1 MLLREGGMLERLF
14 QRYGPR
20 FILVMM
26 LLTRAFD
33 LVGGALVI
41 YYVNLTIR
49 MPLDM
54 QHRFEVM
61 AGFLIVLATVVTV
74 CLALWETRA
83 LREVLRRVQIG
94 ETVDRPLAERAGAQA
109 VLFAGL
115 HHRRESILDPLLT
128 VLPLCAY
135 LWIVGA
141 APFSLLLQVTIAG
154 FLGISAVL
162 LLTFFTAER
171 WMAVVTRFLIAHQ
184 IPIPF
189 ESLPSSRIIV
199 RMNVCFGLTVA
210 VTALMIGGLANQ
222 RVQDMVRYPETR
234 IDEVVHNL
242 QWHTILISVVAV
254 STGLVLS
261 RFLANS
267 VASRVNELVRAMKRV
282 QAGSLNERVR
292 PTGNDEIDVLARQFN
307 AMVEQLH
314 QNNETIHELNVG
326 LEHKVKLRTRQLSK
340 NKSSL
345 QRSLKK
351 LREYDQLKTDFFSN
365 ISHELRTPLTMILS
379 PIDRI
384 LESQKELPAKVLS
397 LINVVRVNG
406 NRLLEL
412 INQLL
417 EFSKLEAGRTRLV
430 PTSVDLNALARE
442 LAVAAEPL
450 AEQRGIQL
458 RLKLDQR
465 LPAIAADGE
474 KIETVLRNLVSNAL
488 KFTPAGGQVEIETAL
503 TDNCVTTAVT
513 DTGIGIPEAD
523 YGRVFERFVQIDSS
537 SSRQYS
543 GTGLGLALVKE
554 FVELHGGEIHVES
567 EIGLGS
573 RFWFT
578 LPLTC
583 PTVPESAAEKSAA
596 RPARANRFA
605 ELATVEVEDPSPADA
620 AAIPADAP
628 RVLIADDTPEMRGL
642 IAEILADHYR
652 ITTVSDGAEAW
663 EAARRDPPDLI
674 ISDVMMPHVDG
685 YELCRRVKQDPATA
699 AIPFVMLTA
708 KADLTMK
715 IEGLNRGADDYLVKP
730 FSPEELRARVRS
742 LLRLRRLHGELEKRN
757 DELQTTLT
765 ELKTAQSQL
774 VQSEKM
780 SSLGQLVAGLAHEI
794 NNSINAVYNGIQPLH
809 ARARKLADS
818 VEAAL
823 KASEGAIPISD
834 REEIVAG
841 FNKISKL
848 ADVIENGATRTAR
861 IVRDLK
867 TFSHP
872 GSEKFDLFDLNQSL
886 DMCLNL
892 LSNHIRHRITVNTD
906 YGELGMV
913 RGPSGQLNQVFMN
926 ILGNAQQA
934 IDGRGEITIRTR
946 RDGGRVTV
954 SIRDT
959 GCGMTEEVRRRIF
972 DPFFTTKAPGVG
984 TGLGLSLSFGIIS
997 QLGGTIECHSAIGV
1011 GSEFIVSFPSEVE
1024 PDPESRKQDTSPVL
1038 SGQPG

>member
-1 MLLREGGMLERLF
+1 MLERLF
-14 QRYGPR
+14 QRCGSQ

-49 MPLDM
+49 MPADM
-54 QHRFEVM
+54 QQRFEIM
-61 AGFLIVLATVVTV
+61 AGLLIVLATLVTV

-83 LREVLRRVQIG
+83 LRTVLDRIARSEPCDRV
-94 ETVDRPLAERAGAQA
+94 LAERAGGES
-109 VLFAGL
+109 VLFAGR
-115 HHRRESILDPLLT
+115 HHRRESVLDPLLT
-128 VLPLCAY
+128 VVPLCAY
-135 LWIVGA
+135 LWFVGA

-162 LLTFFTAER
+162 LLTFFAAEK
-171 WMAVVTRFLIAHQ
+171 WMAVVTRHLIANN

-189 ESLPSSRIIV
+189 DALPTGRILV

-222 RVQDMVRYPETR
+222 RARDMLRHSDMLRE
-234 IDEVVHNL
+234 EVVDNL
-242 QWHTILISVVAV
+242 QLHTILISAAAV
-254 STGLVLS
+254 TTGLVLS

-267 VASRVNELVRAMKRV
+267 VASRVNNLVQAMKRV
-282 QAGSLNERVR
+282 QAGSLSERVR
-292 PTGNDEIDVLARQFN
+292 PTGNDEIDLLARQFN
-307 AMVEQLH
+307 AMVEQLS
-314 QNNETIHELNVG
+314 QNNQTIHELNIG

-340 NKSSL
+340 NKRSL

-379 PIDRI
+379 PVDRI
-384 LESQKELPAKVLS
+384 LEAPEELPAKVAS
-397 LINVVRVNG
+397 LMNVVRVNG
-406 NRLLEL
+406 DRLLEL

-430 PTSVDLNALARE
+430 PSSVDLNVLARD
-442 LAVAAEPL
+442 LAAAAEPL

-465 LPAIAADGE
+465 LPPIGADIE
-474 KIETVLRNLVSNAL
+474 KIETVLRNLLSNAL
-488 KFTPAGGQVEIETAL
+488 KFTPAGGAVEIETAL
-503 TDNCVTTAVT
+503 SESCVTAAVT
-513 DTGIGIPEAD
+513 DTGIGIAEAD

-554 FVELHGGEIHVES
+554 FVELHGGEIHVDS

-583 PTVPESAAEKSAA
+583 PTVPDAKAAK
-596 RPARANRFA
+596 PAPRLVRANRFA
-605 ELATVEVEDPSPADA
+605 ELTTVKTLTQDPAATSVLAADA
-620 AAIPADAP
+620 A
-628 RVLIADDTPEMRGL
+628 RVLIADDTPEIRDL
-642 IAEILADHYR
+642 IAEILSDYYR
-652 ITTVSDGAEAW
+652 ITTAADGAEAW
-663 EAARRDPPDLI
+663 ELAKTSPPDLI

-685 YELCRRVKQDPATA
+685 YELCRRVREDAATA

-742 LLRLRRLHGELEKRN
+742 LLRMRLLHNELEKRN
-757 DELQTTLT
+757 GELRETLT
-765 ELKTAQSQL
+765 ELQTAQAQL

-794 NNSINAVYNGIQPLH
+794 NNAINAVYNGIQPLH
-809 ARARKLADS
+809 AKARKLADS
-818 VEAAL
+818 VALALEA
-823 KASEGAIPISD
+823 EGGAIAAAD
-834 REEIVAG
+834 RDEIAAG
-841 FNKISKL
+841 FRKISML

-861 IVRDLK
+861 IVQDMK

-872 GSEKFDLFDLNQSL
+872 GSEKFDAFDLNQAL
-886 DMCLNL
+886 EMCLNL
-892 LSNHIRHRITVNTD
+892 LSNEIRDRITVHTD
-906 YGELGMV
+906 YGDLGLV
-913 RGPSGQLNQVFMN
+913 EGPSGQLNQVFMN
-926 ILGNAQQA
+926 ILSNARQA
-934 IDGRGEITIRTR
+934 ISGKGEIAIATR
-946 RDGGRVTV
+946 REAGRVMVT
-954 SIRDT
+954 IRDT
-959 GCGMTEEVRRRIF
+959 GCGMTPEVQRRIF

-984 TGLGLSLSFGIIS
+984 TGLGLSLSYGIITR
-997 QLGGTIECHSAIGV
+997 LGGTIECTSQVGV
-1011 GSEFIVSFPSEVE
+1011 GTEFVISFPAERQIEREVT
-1024 PDPESRKQDTSPVL
+1024 RNAAQVGT
-1038 SGQPG
+1038 

>member
-1 MLLREGGMLERLF
+1 MLERLF
-14 QRYGPR
+14 QRNGSR

-41 YYVNLTIR
+41 YYVNLTIQ
-49 MPLDM
+49 MPPEM
-54 QHRFEVM
+54 RHRFEVV
-61 AGFLIVLATVVTV
+61 AAILIVLATVVTV
-74 CLALWETRA
+74 CLALAETRA
-83 LREVLRRVQIG
+83 LRKVLGQLQRCEPVA
-94 ETVDRPLAERAGAQA
+94 PSLARRAGTEA

-115 HHRRESILDPLLT
+115 HHRRESIIDPLFT
-128 VLPLCAY
+128 VVPLCAY
-135 LWIVGA
+135 LWFVGA

-162 LLTFFTAER
+162 LLTFFSAER
-171 WMAVVTRFLIAHQ
+171 WMAVVTRHLIAHEV
-184 IPIPF
+184 PIPF
-189 ESLPSSRIIV
+189 EALPTSRLQV

-222 RVQDMVRYPETR
+222 RALDIVRYADRPELR
-234 IDEVVHNL
+234 DAAVKNL
-242 QWHTILISVVAV
+242 HLHTVLISVAAV

-261 RFLANS
+261 RLLASS
-267 VASRVNELVRAMKRV
+267 VASRVNNLLQAMKRV
-282 QAGSLNERVR
+282 QAGSLVERVR

-307 AMVEQLH
+307 SMVEQLD
-314 QNNETIHELNVG
+314 QNDHTIRELNVG
-326 LEHKVKLRTRQLSK
+326 LEHKVKLRTKQLSK
-340 NKSSL
+340 NKRSL

-379 PIDRI
+379 PVERI
-384 LESQKELPAKVLS
+384 LETQSELPAKAVS

-417 EFSKLEAGRTRLV
+417 DFSKLEAGRTKLV
-430 PTSVDLNALARE
+430 QTSLDLNALARD
-442 LAVAAEPL
+442 LAAAAGPL

-458 RLKLDQR
+458 RLKLDGR
-465 LPAIAADGE
+465 LPNIAADAE
-474 KIETVLRNLVSNAL
+474 KMETVLRNLVSNAL
-488 KFTPAGGQVEIETAL
+488 KFTPVGGHVEIETEA
-503 TDNCVTTAVT
+503 TETGVTVAVT
-513 DTGIGIPEAD
+513 DTGIGIAEAD

-554 FVELHGGEIHVES
+554 FVELHGGEIGVES
-567 EIGLGS
+567 ELRLGS

-583 PTVPESAAEKSAA
+583 PTDAEMAPSKPAP
-596 RPARANRFA
+596 RPVAANRFA
-605 ELATVEVEDPSPADA
+605 ELATVEVLAPEPAA
-620 AAIPADAP
+620 TGALAADAP
-628 RVLIADDTPEMRGL
+628 RVLIADDTPEIRGL

-652 ITTVSDGAEAW
+652 ISVATDGAEAW
-663 EAARRDPPDLI
+663 EAARREPPDLI

-685 YELCRRVKQDPATA
+685 YELCRRIKADPATA

-730 FSPEELRARVRS
+730 FSPEELRARVKS
-742 LLRLRRLHGELEKRN
+742 LLRLRRMHGELEKRN
-757 DELQTTLT
+757 NELQATLN
-765 ELKTAQSQL
+765 ELQETQKQL

-794 NNSINAVYNGIQPLH
+794 NNSINAVYNGIQPLN
-809 ARARKLADS
+809 AKAQKLSGS
-818 VEAAL
+818 VSAAL
-823 KASEGAIPISD
+823 QSAKEAVSD
-834 REEIVAG
+834 AERDEIESG
-841 FNKISKL
+841 FQKISKL
-848 ADVIENGATRTAR
+848 AGVIENGASRTAR

-867 TFSHP
+867 TFSHR
-872 GSEKFDLFDLNQSL
+872 GSEKSETFDLNQAI

-892 LSNHIRHRITVNTD
+892 LSNQIYRRITVHKN
-906 YGELGMV
+906 YGELGVV

-926 ILGNAQQA
+926 ILSNAQQA
-934 IDGRGEITIRTR
+934 IAGQGEITITTR
-946 RDGGRVTV
+946 RTADRVTV
-954 SIRDT
+954 SIRDS
-959 GCGMTEEVRRRIF
+959 GCGMTEEVRQRIF

-984 TGLGLSLSFGIIS
+984 TGLGLSLSYGIIS
-997 QLGGTIECHSAIGV
+997 RLGGAIECRSEVGK
-1011 GSEFIVSFPSEVE
+1011 GSEFTVSFPCGGEAAAA
-1024 PDPESRKQDTSPVL
+1024 VL
-1038 SGQPG
+1038 TTAPTLIAAGLSV